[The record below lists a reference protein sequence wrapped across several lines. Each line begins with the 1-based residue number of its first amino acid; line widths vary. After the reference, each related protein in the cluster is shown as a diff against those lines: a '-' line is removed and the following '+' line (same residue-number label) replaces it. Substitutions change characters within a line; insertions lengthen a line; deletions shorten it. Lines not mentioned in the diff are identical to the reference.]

1 MAAAAQAAVWLLDA
15 AGLAAAAPAPWLARL
30 GASERQRYQ
39 RFIRAERQRQFLL
52 GRMLLRQ
59 AASALLGLPPDAF
72 TVEERVGQAPL
83 LQRAGGGVAPYFS
96 LSHSG
101 SWIACAISR
110 DTPLGL
116 DIERIDPTRDLIALA
131 RQAFSSQESAALLA
145 LPEARRSAAFFALWS
160 QREAEYKL
168 GQPSQGGHCYFLP
181 HGQLAIALCA
191 AQPLAAAPT
200 LHGISALE

>member
-1 MAAAAQAAVWLLDA
+1 MAAAAQAVVWLLDA
-15 AGLAAAAPAPWLARL
+15 AGLAAADPGPWLARL

-39 RFIRAERQRQFLL
+39 RFIREERRRQFLL

-59 AASALLGLPPDAF
+59 AASALLGLPQDVF
-72 TVEERVGQAPL
+72 TVEERIGQAPV
-83 LQRAGGGVAPYFS
+83 LQRASGGAAPYFS

-116 DIERIDPTRDLIALA
+116 DVERIDPARDLAALA
-131 RQAFSSQESAALLA
+131 RQAFGAQESAEILA
-145 LPEARRSAAFFALWS
+145 LPEPRRSAAFFSLWS

-168 GQPSQGGHCYFLP
+168 GQTASASRCYFLP
-181 HGQLAIALCA
+181 HPQLSIAVC
-191 AQPLAAAPT
+191 AAAP
-200 LHGISALE
+200 LAPALRIIDALD